1 MTRTSAMARPLVMV
15 VALLA
20 AQCAQAQTAE
30 LKDSEQKTERKVQQ
44 RGGTEPSAL
53 SVEVSAGV
61 ESDSN
66 VSVNELDAN
75 TGEGD
80 MATLVDVDLD
90 YELALDADSDLRL
103 GYGFSRTDYEDFGAF
118 DLDSHLATAAIDH
131 DFGTVDATAAY
142 RLIHA
147 RLGGHDYLT
156 MQQASPSI
164 ARFFGKK
171 LFVRAEY
178 TYSDRDFADIDP
190 RDATVNAG
198 GADLYWF
205 LKGVRRYV
213 VIGYRYRRENATDA
227 QYDFDANDLKFRLTQ
242 RFRMLDRVAI
252 LKLGWLYEQRDYSAL
267 TPAIGRQRDDDRV
280 RFDATL
286 EIPLGEHFFTV
297 LGYEHGGFSSNLPSA
312 DYEEDVVN
320 IKVGLKY

>member
-1 MTRTSAMARPLVMV
+1 MTRKSALARPVVMV

-20 AQCAQAQTAE
+20 AQLAHAQTVE
-30 LKDSEQKTERKVQQ
+30 PKDPERKAEREMLQ
-44 RGGTEPSAL
+44 RAGAEPSAL
-53 SVEVSAGV
+53 SVELSAGV

-80 MATLVDVDLD
+80 LATVVDVDLD

-103 GYGFSRTDYEDFGAF
+103 GYGFSGTDHDDFVAY
-118 DLDSHLATAAIDH
+118 DLQSHLATATIDH

-142 RLIHA
+142 RFIHA
-147 RLGGHDYLT
+147 RLGGHDYLS
-156 MQQASPSI
+156 MQQVSPSI

-178 TYSDRDFADIDP
+178 TYSDKDFADIDL
-190 RDATVNAG
+190 RDATVDAG
-198 GADLYWF
+198 GADLYCF

-213 VIGYRYRRENATDA
+213 VIGYRYRREDANDA
-227 QYDFDANDLKFRLTQ
+227 QYDYDANDLKLRLTQ
-242 RFRMLDRVAI
+242 RVRVLDRDAI
-252 LKLGWLYEQRDYSAL
+252 LKLGWLYEQRDYSAR
-267 TPAIGRQRDDDRV
+267 TPAIGQQRDDDRM

-286 EIPLGEHFFTV
+286 EIPIGEHFFTV

-312 DYEEDVVN
+312 DYEENVAS